1 MEIAIIS
8 MRQNSRIL
16 ILKLHFSF
24 DLITPFS
31 VIFVLCNISYFY
43 LKICI
48 AYRHFQKRFNVS
60 ISGVCYY
67 FLDCAIN
74 ISMPFRYTS
83 KIAISTFF
91 FQKVE
96 QKYWHLVSV
105 QKIIFINNL
114 DTNCVKIGLSYS
126 GLEALYLFEYIER
139 KENRIEQLLDISY
152 FLLTTCYENDNE
164 SITKIKYWL
173 LNGITLSI
181 MCMV

>member
-1 MEIAIIS
+1 M
-8 MRQNSRIL
+8 
-16 ILKLHFSF
+16 
-24 DLITPFS
+24 
-31 VIFVLCNISYFY
+31 
-43 LKICI
+43 
-48 AYRHFQKRFNVS
+48 
-60 ISGVCYY
+60 
-67 FLDCAIN
+67 
-74 ISMPFRYTS
+74 
-83 KIAISTFF
+83 
-91 FQKVE
+91 E